1 MLVTI
6 KTEDARIGMF
16 VHAVAGGWMASPF
29 WRSQLVLTRT
39 SEIRKL
45 RDAGIGEIV
54 IDVAKGVAPEGAATA
69 VRAMDGDMA
78 EIAAAVDDMPA
89 ARPRRSRR
97 SAEERALDR
106 AQATVD
112 ASKRVVSAVF
122 DDVRLGKAVNVAAIA
137 PLVEQIAESMTRDPG
152 ALLAVTRLRTKDEYT
167 YIHSIAVA
175 ALLIHFAHHLELPE
189 AQVHDLGLAGLL
201 HDIGK
206 MAVPKALLEKPG
218 KLDPPE
224 MAVLR
229 NHPERGHALLC
240 AGPPVPEVVLDVCLH
255 HHERVD
261 GRGYPHGIPAARLS
275 LPARMSAICDVYD
288 AVTSNR
294 PYKCAWSASD
304 ALARMWSWTGHFDE
318 DLLMRFIDSIGIY
331 PVGGLVRLRSNRL
344 ALVIE
349 GNDGDPTAPRVR
361 PFYDIP
367 QQRVIAASD
376 LAAVRDVDPI
386 QRAERGAYWFGD
398 EWPGTKAAVF
408 AGMIANARAEALEPG
423 AASSFQ
429 EASS

>member
-1 MLVTI
+1 VLVTI

-29 WRSQLVLTRT
+29 WRAQLVLTRT

-54 IDVAKGVAPEGAATA
+54 IDVSKGVAPAATA
-69 VRAMDGDMA
+69 AVVHAPDMEEA
-78 EIAAAVDDMPA
+78 EPETVDNDMPTA
-89 ARPRRSRR
+89 PVRRARRNAR
-97 SAEERALDR
+97 ERALDR
-106 AQATVD
+106 AQAMVD
-112 ASKRVVSAVF
+112 ASKRVVGAVF
-122 DDVRLGKAVNVAAIA
+122 EDVRLGKVVDVAAIA

-175 ALLIHFAHHLELPE
+175 ALLIHFAYHLELPE
-189 AQVHDLGLAGLL
+189 AQVRDLGLAGLL

-229 NHPERGHALLC
+229 DHPERGHALLC

-261 GRGYPHGIPAARLS
+261 GRGYPHGMPAAELS
-275 LPARMSAICDVYD
+275 LAARMSAICDVYD
-288 AVTSNR
+288 AVTSHR
-294 PYKCAWSASD
+294 PYKRAWSASD

-349 GNDGDPTAPRVR
+349 GNDSDPTAPRVR

-367 QQRVIAASD
+367 QQRVIAAND
-376 LAAVRDVDPI
+376 VAAASEVDPI
-386 QRAERGAYWFGD
+386 QRAERGGYWFGD
-398 EWPGTKAAVF
+398 GWPATKAAVC
-408 AGMIANARAEALEPG
+408 AGMIATSVAGTIEPA
-423 AASSFQ
+423 AASFSGV
-429 EASS
+429 SS

>member
-1 MLVTI
+1 VLVTI

-29 WRSQLVLTRT
+29 WRAQLVLTRT

-54 IDVAKGVAPEGAATA
+54 IDVSKGVAPAATA
-69 VRAMDGDMA
+69 AVVHAPDKEEA
-78 EIAAAVDDMPA
+78 EPETVDSDMPTA
-89 ARPRRSRR
+89 PLRRARRNAR
-97 SAEERALDR
+97 ERALDR
-106 AQATVD
+106 AQAMVD
-112 ASKRVVSAVF
+112 ASKRVVGAVF
-122 DDVRLGKAVNVAAIA
+122 EDVRLGKVVDVAAIA

-189 AQVHDLGLAGLL
+189 AQVRDLGLAGLL

-229 NHPERGHALLC
+229 DHPERGHALLC

-261 GRGYPHGIPAARLS
+261 GRGYPHGMPAAELS
-275 LPARMSAICDVYD
+275 LAARMSAICDVYD
-288 AVTSNR
+288 AVTSHR
-294 PYKCAWSASD
+294 PYKRAWSASD

-349 GNDGDPTAPRVR
+349 GNDSDPTAPRVR

-367 QQRVIAASD
+367 QQRVIAAND
-376 LAAVRDVDPI
+376 VAAASEVDPI
-386 QRAERGAYWFGD
+386 QRAERGGYWFGD
-398 EWPGTKAAVF
+398 GWAATKAAVC
-408 AGMIANARAEALEPG
+408 AGMIATSVAGTIEPA
-423 AASSFQ
+423 AASFSGV
-429 EASS
+429 SS

>member
-1 MLVTI
+1 VLVTI

-29 WRSQLVLTRT
+29 WRSHLVLTRA

-45 RDAGIGEIV
+45 RDAGIAEIV
-54 IDVAKGVAPEGAATA
+54 IDTSKGVAPAK
-69 VRAMDGDMA
+69 
-78 EIAAAVDDMPA
+78 AAVDPMAAVVPVVAAAEDGAPA
-89 ARPRRSRR
+89 DHPRRLRR
-97 SAEERALDR
+97 SAEERAIER
-106 AQATVD
+106 AQAMVD
-112 ASKRVVSAVF
+112 ASKCVVGAVF
-122 DDVRLGKAVNVAAIA
+122 EEVRLGKAVDVAAVA
-137 PLVEQIAESMTRDPG
+137 PLVERVADSMTRDPG

-175 ALLIHFAHHLELPE
+175 ALLIHFGRHLELPE

-229 NHPERGHALLC
+229 NHPERGHALLS

-261 GRGYPHGIPAARLS
+261 GRGYPHGTPGAQLSLAAR
-275 LPARMSAICDVYD
+275 MGAICDVYD
-288 AVTSNR
+288 AVTSHR
-294 PYKCAWSASD
+294 PYKRAWSGSD

-349 GNDGDPTAPRVR
+349 GNDSDPTAPRVR

-367 QQRVIAASD
+367 QQRTIAAAD
-376 LAAVRDVDPI
+376 LVAARDVDPI

-398 EWPGTKAAVF
+398 GWSGTKAAVC
-408 AGMIANARAEALEPG
+408 AGVISTSHAVAIDAD
-423 AASSFQ
+423 AASGMGL
-429 EASS
+429 SS